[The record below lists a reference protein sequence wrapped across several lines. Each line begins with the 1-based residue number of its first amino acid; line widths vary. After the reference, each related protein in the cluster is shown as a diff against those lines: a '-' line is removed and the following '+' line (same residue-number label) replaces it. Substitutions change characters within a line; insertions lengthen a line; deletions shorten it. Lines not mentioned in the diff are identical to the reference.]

1 MAPNLFGSK
10 SRLGDWCASGYWWW
24 WKTPNL
30 SQQQCRTSTINW
42 LIWRDGCN
50 GRAMH
55 FKPSGCSV
63 TPGKR
68 YLLDTNALVALLQGH
83 EELLALTVQAQWLG
97 VSVINV
103 LEFLGF
109 DGLTDADRDLFA
121 VFLSRIAVVDLAYE
135 NSALMALI
143 ADIRKRKAVKLPD
156 AIVAASAVLN
166 QAILVTNDAQL
177 LKLAA
182 EDASYAAL
190 PFWP

>member
-1 MAPNLFGSK
+1 MVPSLSGLK
-10 SRLGDWCASGYWWW
+10 SRLSDWCANVYWLW
-24 WKTPNL
+24 WKIQKR
-30 SQQQCRTSTINW
+30 SQKRAQTGTINW
-42 LIWRDGCN
+42 LIWRAGCN

-55 FKPSGCSV
+55 FRPSGCSV

-83 EELLALTVQAQWLG
+83 EGLLVLTEQAQWLG

-121 VFLSRIAVVDLAYE
+121 VLLSRVAVVDLAYE

-143 ADIRKRKAVKLPD
+143 ADIRKHKAVKLPD
-156 AIVAASAVLN
+156 AIVAASAV
-166 QAILVTNDAQL
+166 
-177 LKLAA
+177 
-182 EDASYAAL
+182 
-190 PFWP
+190 